1 MECQFL
7 HHMMLRLTMQLQ
19 CATIWCHVTKH
30 LPVTCNTRSQSCDR
44 HVTASEHKSQASSS
58 FNCKSVS
65 ASAHLRA
72 LKPTV
77 NGTNSLRWRWKPHK
91 LLPST
96 FFQSRWWPSS
106 HSVWTRLRSLV
117 EQRTPAGATQKS
129 RRLAP
134 LEPYVLLWVHIYSRA
149 NFVLRLSK
157 VLLATWSCSLTM
169 APGCCLFSCALGLE
183 VTPFCGSG
191 LQSCRTIHF

>member
-1 MECQFL
+1 
-7 HHMMLRLTMQLQ
+7 MLRLTMQLQ
-19 CATIWCHVTKH
+19 CATIWCHVTRH

-44 HVTASEHKSQASSS
+44 HVTEHKSQASSS

-77 NGTNSLRWRWKPHK
+77 NGTNSLRRRWKPHK

-96 FFQSRWWPSS
+96 FLSVLMMAFFSLRLGSSR
-106 HSVWTRLRSLV
+106 TRLRSLV
-117 EQRTPAGATQKS
+117 EQQTPAGATQKS

-134 LEPYVLLWVHIYSRA
+134 LEPYVPLWVHIYSRA

-157 VLLATWSCSLTM
+157 VLLATRSCSLTM